1 MPGKK
6 YFCIKSAIRMARRDG
21 KSGAAPITGT
31 ALVCVFGWGPPRP
44 ELLLRALVRAGLLG
58 TLLAPCAALLVLLLA
73 LATPVG
79 LLLQALTL
87 AGIALLAR
95 AAALL
100 ALLALAIHAAL
111 LALLTL
117 TLLATPVVVLVGH
130 DDILS

>member
-44 ELLLRALVRAGLLG
+44 ELLLRALVRAGLLRA
-58 TLLAPCAALLVLLLA
+58 LLAPCAALLLA
-73 LATPVG
+73 LAAPVG
-79 LLLQALTL
+79 LLLLALTL

-117 TLLATPVVVLVGH
+117 TLLAAPVVVLVGH